1 MKDHHP
7 DTAGVTS
14 LMTATAPI
22 PTDEDLLVSKDLSS
36 IQTPAHKTTTANDR
50 RRPAPRNRSRSP
62 VAIDRYQ
69 PDRDRDRGERERDQ
83 PRRDEYYD
91 APRPA
96 ARDPRDTRDAREAR
110 DAREPRD
117 TRERDDRRR
126 APSPT
131 AANID
136 RYVPGQEQNKP
147 LVKINPLANPLAL
160 DTQAGFSFFA
170 DWWRFEQQ
178 VKEEKERAKL
188 GGRRPSDRVKGERE
202 AKEDRDK
209 ERSQI
214 QQAYDQYKQEFQ
226 VKMARSFVLLHKAE
240 EWFKE
245 RYLPEV
251 HDPIRK
257 RLLESREASFDQWIK
272 DVETGVFDEFTLE
285 GIYKNDSDGAGG
297 MVEKEEGEAV
307 GGAEVLGVLDL
318 VPAKGGDLRDE
329 SVQSPALLIK
339 TLAPNVGR
347 ERIEEFCKEHL
358 GDEAA
363 GFKGLS
369 LSDPNPAKK
378 FHRIGWIMLQP
389 SSEEDGDA
397 MQDVERGDGRD
408 EDDEEGKEK
417 PPVEKISPAQKAL
430 DLINGKTII
439 DSVRGDFTCHVGI
452 HNAPSAPRKKALW
465 DLFSAPERVER
476 DYELARRLVAKLDGE
491 LGKDETSGGLAKL
504 DMRVEQMRNQGLL
517 QPPSKVKKPTFEDND
532 DEIKFDE
539 EGEEG
544 EEDEDEQDDE
554 ELLVIKKKL
563 DLMVEYLRR
572 VFNFCL
578 FCVFESDSVHEMVRK
593 CPGGHLRRPR
603 AGLTSAAKA
612 AARASA
618 LGEPFPGKKK
628 ENGVEDEPLSP
639 VQEKRSQKYNKNDQQ
654 LLRAFNWVKTFEEK
668 VLQIL
673 EPEYVDLKKIGG
685 KPVEEALDEEL
696 AKFVKQEDEAKY
708 RCKVP
713 DCAKLF
719 KAEHFW
725 KKHVEKRHD
734 EWYNALKND
743 VSIDPFRVAPCTNR
757 PQLQLVNTY
766 VLDPSHIAPSRSD
779 ANSNGHF
786 PLPQNHHLNNGTPR
800 GFSLQN
806 MGMNMMSFGQSGMM
820 GMSGMQSAMVPGV
833 NFNTEGMNGNG
844 GHMGGP
850 IRRGGGKYSSRPG
863 PYDRNQRGG
872 QRGYNNMGGVVRGL
886 VPGLTPGF
894 IAQGGGGGGG
904 KWGDGAGGGMN
915 AMGPREATQ
924 GRSIKSYE
932 DLDAQPT
939 GGGGGAGAAAAA
951 AAGGGAELDY

>member
-1 MKDHHP
+1 MNP
-7 DTAGVTS
+7 YEAYGS
-14 LMTATAPI
+14 
-22 PTDEDLLVSKDLSS
+22 PTNERSPPRYRGRDESYERTDSYRRRSPV
-36 IQTPAHKTTTANDR
+36 ANDR

-69 PDRDRDRGERERDQ
+69 PDRERERD
-83 PRRDEYYD
+83 RERNGRDDYYEGN
-91 APRPA
+91 RPA
-96 ARDPRDTRDAREAR
+96 ARETRDTRDA
-110 DAREPRD
+110 
-117 TRERDDRRR
+117 RERDDRRR

-136 RYVPGQEQNKP
+136 RYVPGQDSNKP
-147 LVKINPLANPLAL
+147 AVKVNPLANPLAL

-178 VKEEKERAKL
+178 VKEEKERAKH

-202 AKEDRDK
+202 AKEDREK
-209 ERSQI
+209 ERAQI

-226 VKMARSFVLLHKAE
+226 VKMARQFVQQHKGE

-245 RYLPEV
+245 RYVPEIR
-251 HDPIRK
+251 DPIRK
-257 RLLESREASFDQWIK
+257 RLMDSREPSFEQWVR
-272 DVETGVFDEFTLE
+272 DLETGLFDEFTLE

-307 GGAEVLGVLDL
+307 GGGEVLGVLDL
-318 VPAKGGDLRDE
+318 VPAKGGDLKDD
-329 SVQSPALLIK
+329 SVQQPALLIK

-347 ERIEEFCKEHL
+347 DRIEEFCKEHL
-358 GDEAA
+358 GEEAG

-378 FHRIGWIMLQP
+378 FHRIGWIMLNP
-389 SSEEDGDA
+389 APEEDGDV
-397 MQDVERGDGRD
+397 MQDIERGDGRD
-408 EDDEEGKEK
+408 EDGEEGEEK
-417 PPVEKISPAQKAL
+417 PQLEKISPAQKAL
-430 DLINGKTII
+430 DLINGKTIT

-465 DLFSAPERVER
+465 DLFSAPERIER
-476 DYELARRLVAKLDGE
+476 DHELARRLVTKLDAE
-491 LGKDETSGGLAKL
+491 LGKDEHSGALGRIDA
-504 DMRVEQMRNQGLL
+504 RVEQMRNQGLL
-517 QPPSKVKKPTFEDND
+517 QPPPKPKKPNFEDND
-532 DEIKFDE
+532 DEIKFEE

-544 EEDEDEQDDE
+544 EEEEDEQDDE
-554 ELLVIKKKL
+554 ELLVVKKKL

-572 VFNFCL
+572 VYNFCL

-628 ENGVEDEPLSP
+628 DGRSENGMDDEPLSP
-639 VQEKRSQKYNKNDQQ
+639 VQERRPQKFNKNDQQ

-696 AKFVKQEDEAKY
+696 AKFVKQEDEAKF
-708 RCKVP
+708 RCRVP
-713 DCAKLF
+713 ECTKLF

-725 KKHVEKRHD
+725 RKHVEKRHE
-734 EWYNALKND
+734 EWFVALKND
-743 VSIDPFRVAPCTNR
+743 
-757 PQLQLVNTY
+757 LQLVNTY

-806 MGMNMMSFGQSGMM
+806 IGMNMMGFGQNAMM
-820 GMSGMQSAMVPGV
+820 GMQNVHGPLVPGV
-833 NFNTEGMNGNG
+833 NFNTDGMNGSG
-844 GHMGGP
+844 GHSGGP
-850 IRRGGGKYSSRPG
+850 IRRGGGRYGNRPG
-863 PYDRNQRGG
+863 PYDRNQRGS
-872 QRGYNNMGGVVRGL
+872 QRGYNNMGGMLRGNL

-932 DLDAQPT
+932 DLDAQPNS
-939 GGGGGAGAAAAA
+939 GGGNVGAAAAA
-951 AAGGGAELDY
+951 QAGGGAELDY